1 MDGLSD
7 RTDAELLRLTASE
20 PEAFATF
27 YRRHVRAVL
36 AYARRRTGSAEL
48 ALDLTAEVFA
58 AALQSGRRYQPG
70 PDGAAAAWLYGIAR
84 HKLADSARRG
94 QIENRARQRLAMQPI
109 ELTDAGLAE
118 VEAAASGDPLE
129 LLLDGLPGDQRD
141 AVRERVLEERDYQ
154 EIAARLRCSEQVV
167 RKRVS
172 RGLTALRARMEG
184 ET

>member
-1 MDGLSD
+1 MDRLSES
-7 RTDAELLRLTASE
+7 TDAQLLRLTATE

-27 YRRHVRAVL
+27 YRRHVPAVL
-36 AYARRRTGSAEL
+36 AYARRRTGSPEL

-58 AALQSGRRYQPG
+58 AALQSSRRYRPG
-70 PDGAAAAWLYGIAR
+70 PDGAAAWLYGIAR

-94 QIENRARQRLAMQPI
+94 RVEDSARRRLAMQPI
-109 ELTDAGLAE
+109 ELTDAGLAQ
-118 VEAAASGDPLE
+118 VEEEASGEPHE
-129 LLLDGLPGDQRD
+129 MLLDELPAEQRD
-141 AVRERVLEERDYQ
+141 AVRERVLEERDYP

>member
-1 MDGLSD
+1 MDVLSD
-7 RTDAELLRLTASE
+7 SSDADLLRLTATE

-58 AALQSGRRYQPG
+58 AALQSSRRYQPG
-70 PDGAAAAWLYGIAR
+70 PHGAAAWLYGIAR

-94 QIENRARQRLAMQPI
+94 QIEDRGRQRLAMQPI

-118 VEAAASGDPLE
+118 VEAEASGDPLE
-129 LLLDGLPGDQRD
+129 LLLEGLPADQRD

>member
-1 MDGLSD
+1 MDRLSD
-7 RTDAELLRLTASE
+7 STDAELLRLTATD

-36 AYARRRTGSAEL
+36 TYARHRTGSPEL
-48 ALDLTAEVFA
+48 AFDLTAEVFA
-58 AALQSGRRYQPG
+58 AALQSSRRYRPG
-70 PDGAAAAWLYGIAR
+70 PHGAAAWLFGIAR

-94 QIENRARQRLAMQPI
+94 RIEDRARHALAMQPI

-118 VEAAASGDPLE
+118 VEAEASGNPLD
-129 LLLDGLPGDQRD
+129 LLLDGLPADQRE

-154 EIAARLRCSEQVV
+154 EIAARLRCSEQVI